1 MADWCPIC
9 YESFS
14 DINVCMTICK
24 HKFHTNC
31 LMLSGN
37 NCPICRTNINTFK
50 PNSSR
55 IPSGL
60 YNMNEYIQQLN
71 QHNISIDDLPLEIKQ
86 WLEECKEHYD
96 IMKEIDEKRR
106 MKEEKRKT
114 ELKKMDINKY
124 NLFYGNK

>member
-1 MADWCPIC
+1 
-9 YESFS
+9 
-14 DINVCMTICK
+14 
-24 HKFHTNC
+24 
-31 LMLSGN
+31 
-37 NCPICRTNINTFK
+37 
-50 PNSSR
+50 
-55 IPSGL
+55 L

-71 QHNISIDDLPLEIKQ
+71 QHNMSIDDLPLEIKQ